1 MTSRENDLLDVH
13 FFKSEI
19 IVMMTMTMAMTIII
33 LMTIIMIVTMII
45 ILITNPQK

>member
-19 IVMMTMTMAMTIII
+19 IVMMTMTMAMIM
-33 LMTIIMIVTMII
+33 LMIMIMTMII

>member
-19 IVMMTMTMAMTIII
+19 IVMMTMTMAMIMQMIM
-33 LMTIIMIVTMII
+33 LMTMII